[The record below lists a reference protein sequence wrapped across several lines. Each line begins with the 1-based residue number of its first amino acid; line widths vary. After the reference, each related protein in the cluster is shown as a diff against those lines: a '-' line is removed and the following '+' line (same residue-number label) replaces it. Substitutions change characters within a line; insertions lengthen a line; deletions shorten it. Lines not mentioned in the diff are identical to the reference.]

1 MGFAAL
7 LVLGLMTAQVVGQA
21 PGQDQGEQS
30 WTALTRA
37 YDSLRPPAKIGRAN
51 NAAGA
56 YLRTWDSLPMADLR
70 SLGTAAAEVADA
82 KALTPERRALLA
94 RHSSYIDS
102 LIAASAT
109 PDCDWGMAYEQ
120 GWDVLLPHL
129 GQMRQT
135 ARILRADAIRCVSE
149 GSMIAA
155 VERVRAMLRV
165 SVHAAE
171 NGVLISTLVGIAIGA
186 QATDTAHALLDSGKM
201 TPAQARMLLAGFRE
215 VPRKDFYNVG
225 LAVEN
230 ERQVTLRW
238 LPEKCRGENAGMD
251 FCRLLGGMHIGLDPF
266 LPTNRL
272 NEQQFM
278 EHLARADRYYQELS
292 KAWLRDDGGARLEEL
307 ELELRE
313 YQHGLVA
320 VSMAPSMGRARRS
333 VLDLQAR
340 FSKME
345 AGLEALAGRE

>member
-1 MGFAAL
+1 MGLAAL
-7 LVLGLMTAQVVGQA
+7 LVLGLMTAQSG
-21 PGQDQGEQS
+21 GQDPDEQR

-37 YDSLRPPAKIGRAN
+37 GDSLRPPAQIGRAN

-56 YLRTWDSLPMADLR
+56 YLRAWDSLPFSELR
-70 SLGTAAAEVADA
+70 ALGAAAAEVSDL
-82 KALTPERRALLA
+82 KALTPERRELLS
-94 RHSSYIDS
+94 RHSSYIDV

-109 PDCDWGMAYEQ
+109 PDCDWGVAFEQ
-120 GWDVLLPHL
+120 GWEVLLPHL

-135 ARILRADAIRCVSE
+135 ARILRADAVRCVSE

-171 NGVLISTLVGIAIGA
+171 NAVLISTLVGIAIAA
-186 QATDTAHALLDSGKM
+186 QATDTAQVLLDSGKM
-201 TPAQARMLLAGFRE
+201 TPAQARILLAGFRE
-215 VPRKDFYNVG
+215 VPRRDFYSAAA
-225 LAVEN
+225 AVEN
-230 ERQVTLRW
+230 ERRVTLRW
-238 LPEKCRGENAGMD
+238 LPEKCGGEDAGMD
-251 FCRLLGGMHIGLDPF
+251 FARLLGGLQIDGIDLF
-266 LPTNRL
+266 SPTHRL

-278 EHLARADRYYQELS
+278 EHLARADRYYQMLS
-292 KAWLRDDGGARLEEL
+292 DAWLRDDGGARLEEL

-313 YQHGLVA
+313 FQHGLVA
-320 VSMAPSMGRARRS
+320 MSMAPSMGRARRS

-345 AGLEALAGRE
+345 ARLEALAGQE

>member
-1 MGFAAL
+1 MGYAAL
-7 LVLGLMTAQVVGQA
+7 LVLVLMTAQA
-21 PGQDQGEQS
+21 PDQDQGEQR

-37 YDSLRPPAKIGRAN
+37 NDSLRPPAQIGRAN

-56 YLRTWDSLPMADLR
+56 YLRAWDSLPMAELR
-70 SLGTAAAEVADA
+70 TLGTAAAEVADL
-82 KALTPERRALLA
+82 KALTPERRELLA
-94 RHSSYIDS
+94 RHSRYIDT
-102 LIAASAT
+102 LIAAAAT
-109 PDCDWGMAYEQ
+109 PDCDWGVAYEQ

-129 GQMRQT
+129 EQMRQT
-135 ARILRADAIRCVSE
+135 ARILRADAVRCVSE

-165 SVHAAE
+165 SVHVAE
-171 NGVLISTLVGIAIGA
+171 NGVLLSTLVGIAIGA
-186 QATDTAHALLDSGKM
+186 QATDTAQVLLDSGKL
-201 TPAQARMLLAGFRE
+201 TPAQARILLTAFRE
-215 VPRKDFYNVG
+215 VPRKDFYNAA

-238 LPEKCRGENAGMD
+238 LPEKCKGENAGLD
-251 FCRLLGGMHIGLDPF
+251 FSRMLGGMSISIDPF
-266 LPTNRL
+266 SPTHRL

-278 EHLARADRYYQELS
+278 AHLARADRYYQELS

-320 VSMAPSMGRARRS
+320 VSMAPTMGRARRS

-345 AGLEALAGRE
+345 ARLLALAGRE